1 MTEQS
6 AQARVTEKLRAFYEG
21 LPEDEK
27 KVIARMMATSDS
39 DVSGFTTPEGL
50 DAAGITAPSFE
61 AVFASFQLE
70 APNFERI
77 ASLADAVEGSV
88 QLETDSSTANLE
100 RNA

>member
-27 KVIARMMATSDS
+27 KVIARMMATSDG
-39 DVSGFTTPEGL
+39 DVSGFSTPDSL
-50 DAAGITAPSFE
+50 DAAGITAPSFDS
-61 AVFASFQLE
+61 VFSSFRLE
-70 APNFERI
+70 VPSFERV
-77 ASLADAVEGSV
+77 AGLAESVEGSTN
-88 QLETDSSTANLE
+88 LETSSTTGQVE